1 MKIRSTLLVFFL
13 SVLLAACNITL
24 AEDITP
30 PPNYIPPTPA
40 PTMGALYPSV
50 PPSPVRGKI
59 IFEVKCAPCH
69 GEDGLGNGPQA
80 GGLPVPVSAI
90 GLRDIASQSN
100 PAKWFTVIT
109 QGQIDRYMPPFVSL
123 SDAERWDVLSYVYA
137 LSNTNSM
144 TEQGAALYAN
154 LCASCHGPD
163 GDGSKGTI
171 SGSSVD
177 FLDQKFMAQVTS
189 LGMFQVIANGLP
201 TKMDAYKPQLSDA
214 EIWALTAYL
223 RTLVFD
229 HSVPVAQAVSPTVEA
244 AATFLPSESP
254 ETLNTPGATEMAGE
268 VTPDGTQVVVV
279 EASPTPEATVTP
291 EGLFGKV
298 SGQITNGSGGSIP
311 ANLSVVLHGYINMD
325 ETLNLTTD
333 ARSDGTYEF
342 NEVPLETNLAFII
355 TADVEGTSYNSDVAV
370 YDGSTSDFVLPIT
383 VFETSTDVSAISAD
397 RLHIFFDFSNTGLI
411 QVIEIYI
418 LSNSSNKTIVAEE
431 ANQALL
437 TYVLPEGASNLQ
449 FENGQI
455 GSPYISTENGFG
467 DPTNILPGASSY
479 QLMYAFDMPYG
490 KKLEINQPFNVS
502 IGSVI
507 VMSPDGVTVSSDQ
520 LTDTGKRDVQ
530 GQSYSMYSIENLEA
544 GETLSMVISGT
555 PKSGSSSAGTT
566 GTSQTNLV
574 IGLAIFGAVLILAG
588 VFFYLRGRSGNEFVE
603 EEMDPNETDALG
615 NDADRLMDAIVSL
628 DEQHKAG
635 RLSEEAYLKRRT
647 ELKARLKDII

>member
-1 MKIRSTLLVFFL
+1 MKIRSTFLVFFL

-50 PPSPVRGKI
+50 PPSPVRGKV

-370 YDGSTSDFVLPIT
+370 YDGSTSDFDLPIT